1 MVDRQSINRRGRK
14 TMANE
19 VVTEGVTGAAEAAP
33 VEVLAPASEGP
44 APVVEASPAPAMV
57 PVAPEAPTGE
67 PAPTAAGL
75 GPEELE
81 ALKLSAA
88 RANATWERYLRAV
101 ADLENYRKRAAREK
115 QEAQRLANEAL
126 LLRLLPVLDHFE
138 MALAAMDQS
147 QGATLESMRTGVQMI
162 AGQLR
167 AALAEAGLEEI
178 ETVGKPFDPNWHE
191 AVMQQ
196 ETPDAPEGQVVQQ
209 VRRGYRLRERL
220 LRAASVVVARKPAG

>member
-1 MVDRQSINRRGRK
+1 
-14 TMANE
+14 
-19 VVTEGVTGAAEAAP
+19 
-33 VEVLAPASEGP
+33 
-44 APVVEASPAPAMV
+44 
-57 PVAPEAPTGE
+57 
-67 PAPTAAGL
+67 
-75 GPEELE
+75 
-81 ALKLSAA
+81 
-88 RANATWERYLRAV
+88 LRAV